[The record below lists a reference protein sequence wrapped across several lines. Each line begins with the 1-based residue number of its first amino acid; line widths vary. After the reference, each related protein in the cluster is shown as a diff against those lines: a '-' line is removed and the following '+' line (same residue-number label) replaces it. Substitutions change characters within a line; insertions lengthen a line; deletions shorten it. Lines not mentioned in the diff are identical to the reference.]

1 MMASEVFFGDIE
13 MEEAN
18 LAYQILKS
26 VMKVRT
32 FLKLT
37 DVAWARKPR
46 KVFTEH
52 CIEWRRMHDSWIQ
65 APPHLGTQTSSFE
78 LKSVRRVVGSC

>member
-1 MMASEVFFGDIE
+1 MATEVFFGEVE

-32 FLKLT
+32 QFL
-37 DVAWARKPR
+37 PNH
-46 KVFTEH
+46 F
-52 CIEWRRMHDSWIQ
+52 S
-65 APPHLGTQTSSFE
+65 LG
-78 LKSVRRVVGSC
+78 

>member
-37 DVAWARKPR
+37 DVAW
-46 KVFTEH
+46 
-52 CIEWRRMHDSWIQ
+52 S
-65 APPHLGTQTSSFE
+65 
-78 LKSVRRVVGSC
+78 